1 MRIVEM
7 KFVELKDLPP
17 DIRVKL
23 GLARGSEKRAATQTD
38 VYEFQRYLM
47 QKKAQPKT
55 TQHQG

>member
-1 MRIVEM
+1 M